1 MSGGDRS
8 GVRSPGLVF
17 RSRGRHMGACVF
29 TDGFPLRRSA
39 AGTALFHLH
48 LAVYV
53 LAAQAR
59 SSLGVCVDVL
69 GVFLRGGDEGTVVG
83 ASVDDSGVV
92 VYVRRAQV
100 NVTLGFVDS
109 LGQLKNVKVKIE
121 FETRPSIPACL
132 CSTAVCVWGKGQYCA
147 RRRPEPWF
155 LQDRTAIRPQ
165 WLQGPPPSC
174 STFATMALSD
184 DVWRCR
190 QHAHLGGRLPLDP
203 WERNLHGTLCSNRLA
218 RSVAYRSM

>member
-1 MSGGDRS
+1 
-8 GVRSPGLVF
+8 
-17 RSRGRHMGACVF
+17 MGACVF

-53 LAAQAR
+53 LAAQTR

-100 NVTLGFVDS
+100 NATLGFVDS

-174 STFATMALSD
+174 STFATMALSTTCGG
-184 DVWRCR
+184 VGSTHTLEIACR
-190 QHAHLGGRLPLDP
+190 SILGKG
-203 WERNLHGTLCSNRLA
+203 NLHGTLCSNRLA